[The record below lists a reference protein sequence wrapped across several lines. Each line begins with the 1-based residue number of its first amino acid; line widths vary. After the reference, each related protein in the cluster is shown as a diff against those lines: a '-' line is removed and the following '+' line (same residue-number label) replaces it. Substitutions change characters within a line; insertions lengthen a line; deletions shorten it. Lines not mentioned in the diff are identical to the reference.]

1 MDQFCDMK
9 GIKRE
14 FSVAMTPQQNGVAE
28 RKNKTLIEATRT
40 MALVIKPHNKTP
52 YKVIRGRPP
61 LIDFMKPFG
70 CPVTILNTRD
80 YLGKFD
86 EKADEGFF
94 VGYSVVSKA
103 MRVFNK
109 RSRIVEETLN
119 IRFLEDTPNVKGN
132 RPDWL
137 FDIDSLTISMNYM
150 LVVAGFQT
158 NGSKD
163 SAVDAGKKATEIDES
178 QVSDNGGQDDQ
189 VTRNPSW
196 VEAMQDELLQF
207 KLFNVWT
214 LVDLPK
220 DKWAIGT
227 KWVFRNK
234 KDERG
239 IVIKDKVR
247 LVAQRHIQKED
258 FPNKVYKVE
267 KAIYGLDQ
275 APRACQDKYVAD
287 ILKKFDFST
296 IKTASTPMKP
306 NKSLIKDA
314 EAEDRIFRYL
324 KGQPKLGLWYPKDS
338 PLDLEAYSDSD
349 YARASLD
356 MKSTIEYAAAVSC
369 YGQVLWIQNQM
380 LDYGFNLMNT
390 IIYIDNESTICI
402 VKNPVFYSKTKHIE
416 IRHHFIRDSYE
427 KKLIQVIKIH
437 TDHNVI
443 DLLTKDFDQRMG
455 DALWIN
461 LQLKLVTKISQS
473 SRPTNLVLDKTVY
486 KEWEDIMEMVATIA
500 SSLEAE
506 QDSGNINRT
515 QSMATLNELLPQG
528 LQVKKVNGQEKIQ
541 ALVDMQKVIITE
553 ESIRRDLKFDDADGT
568 ACLPNDTIFEE
579 LVKMGAKT
587 TAWNEFS
594 STMASAIICLANNQK
609 FNFSNEILVEESI
622 LTPSNDPLPSGEDSI
637 QLNEL
642 MIFCTNLQQ
651 QVLDLE
657 ESKTAQARVKKLEK
671 RRKSR
676 HAGLRRLKKVGSSKQ
691 VESSEEKDSLG
702 AQEDASKQGRSIE
715 NIYQDAEIALV
726 DEAQGST
733 VDPVTTAGEVVT
745 IASVEDNAAPTT
757 ATTTDV
763 DDELNLAKTL
773 IAIKAAKLKVISTA
787 ATTVTTAIT
796 TLRAKGIPLK
806 KKDQI
811 ALDEDMVRKLEA
823 EMKAKMEEEERI
835 AREKDEA
842 NKVVIKNEMM
852 FRLQLMVAEQE
863 QAKIA
868 DDDTAKLKRCLEIVP
883 EDDEDVAIKAT
894 PLSSKSSTIVDYK
907 IYIEG
912 KKSYFKIIRAGGNS
926 QNYLTFGT
934 MFKNF
939 NREDLEVL
947 RSIVKERFKKTK
959 PVDDI
964 DNLLCQTLKTMF
976 EPHVKDIIWKYQ
988 QGANK
993 VNNWKLFDSCGVYY
1007 VTTKNMVYYLLV
1019 EEMYL
1024 LINSI
1029 LHQLWSD
1036 VKLQV
1041 DYEVEMAY
1049 DLLRLIKRKIN
1060 EGYKPK

>member
-70 CPVTILNTRD
+70 W
-80 YLGKFD
+80 
-86 EKADEGFF
+86 
-94 VGYSVVSKA
+94 YSVVSKA

-369 YGQVLWIQNQM
+369 YGQV
-380 LDYGFNLMNT
+380 
-390 IIYIDNESTICI
+390 
-402 VKNPVFYSKTKHIE
+402 
-416 IRHHFIRDSYE
+416 
-427 KKLIQVIKIH
+427 
-437 TDHNVI
+437 
-443 DLLTKDFDQRMG
+443 
-455 DALWIN
+455 
-461 LQLKLVTKISQS
+461 TKISQS

-622 LTPSNDPLPSGEDSI
+622 LTPSNDPLPS
-637 QLNEL
+637 
-642 MIFCTNLQQ
+642 
-651 QVLDLE
+651 E